1 MNENFFNDFII
12 NFYEKIETE
21 FETLMKKEKTKKLSV
36 GNLEIDVIDYLDD
49 SKTPIIE
56 TIKDG
61 ENGVEIF
68 LKNKEQIP
76 SPYSVEEIYHPFS
89 LAVLVD
95 KLIKKV
101 KYVEILENFYVE
113 SEELARDFL
122 KKQQLESL
130 DITTEGF
137 EIFAISKATGT
148 YKIAEGVVTEILL
161 INDRVFVNIKNED
174 SEIITAHIVECNAAD
189 LAMLLNNLIFSE
201 NK

>member
-1 MNENFFNDFII
+1 MYENFFNDFIV
-12 NFYEKIETE
+12 NFYEKIEDE
-21 FETLMKKEKTKKLSV
+21 FEILMKKEKTKKLSV

-95 KLIKKV
+95 KLIKKS
-101 KYVEILENFYVE
+101 KYVDILENFYVQ

-122 KKQQLESL
+122 NKQQLNSL

-174 SEIITAHIVECNAAD
+174 NEVITAHVVECNAAD
-189 LAMLLNNLIFSE
+189 LAMLLNNLL
-201 NK
+201 NKQ

>member
-1 MNENFFNDFII
+1 MYENFFNDFIV
-12 NFYEKIETE
+12 NFYEKIEDE
-21 FETLMKKEKTKKLSV
+21 FEILMKKEKTKKISV

-61 ENGVEIF
+61 ETGIEIF

-95 KLIKKV
+95 KLIKKS
-101 KYVEILENFYVE
+101 KYVDILENFYVQ
-113 SEELARDFL
+113 SEELAKDFL
-122 KKQQLESL
+122 KKQQLDSI
-130 DITTEGF
+130 DIVAEGF

-174 SEIITAHIVECNAAD
+174 NEVITAHVVECNAAD
-189 LAMLLNNLIFSE
+189 LAMLLNNLL
-201 NK
+201 NKQ

>member
-1 MNENFFNDFII
+1 MYENFFNDFIV
-12 NFYEKIETE
+12 NFYEKIEDE

-95 KLIKKV
+95 KLIKKS
-101 KYVEILENFYVE
+101 KYVDILENFYMQ

-122 KKQQLESL
+122 NKQQLNSL

-174 SEIITAHIVECNAAD
+174 NEVITAHVVECNAAD
-189 LAMLLNNLIFSE
+189 LAMLLNNLL
-201 NK
+201 NKQ

>member
-1 MNENFFNDFII
+1 MYENFFNDFIV
-12 NFYEKIETE
+12 NFYEKIENE

-56 TIKDG
+56 TIKDS

-95 KLIKKV
+95 KLIKKS
-101 KYVEILENFYVE
+101 KYVEILENFYVQ
-113 SEELARDFL
+113 SEELAKDFL

-174 SEIITAHIVECNAAD
+174 NEVITAHVVECNAAD
-189 LAMLLNNLIFSE
+189 LAMLLNNLL

>member
-1 MNENFFNDFII
+1 MYENFFNDFIV
-12 NFYEKIETE
+12 NFYEKIENE

-56 TIKDG
+56 TIKDS

-95 KLIKKV
+95 KLIKKN
-101 KYVEILENFYVE
+101 KYVEILENFYVQ
-113 SEELARDFL
+113 SEELAKDFL

-130 DITTEGF
+130 NITTEGF

-174 SEIITAHIVECNAAD
+174 NEVITAHVVECNAAD
-189 LAMLLNNLIFSE
+189 LAMLLNNLL

>member
-1 MNENFFNDFII
+1 MYENFFNDFIV
-12 NFYEKIETE
+12 NFYEKIEDE
-21 FETLMKKEKTKKLSV
+21 FEILMKKEKTKKLSF

-61 ENGVEIF
+61 ETGVEIF

-95 KLIKKV
+95 KLIKKS
-101 KYVEILENFYVE
+101 KYVDILENFYVQ
-113 SEELARDFL
+113 SEELAKDFL
-122 KKQQLESL
+122 KKQQLDSI
-130 DITTEGF
+130 DIVAEGF

-174 SEIITAHIVECNAAD
+174 NEVITAHVVECNAAD
-189 LAMLLNNLIFSE
+189 LAMLLNNLL
-201 NK
+201 NKQ

>member
-1 MNENFFNDFII
+1 MYENFFNDFIV
-12 NFYEKIETE
+12 NFYEKIEDE
-21 FETLMKKEKTKKLSV
+21 FEILMKKEKTKKLSV

-61 ENGVEIF
+61 ETGIEIF

-95 KLIKKV
+95 KLIKKS
-101 KYVEILENFYVE
+101 KYVDILENFYVQ
-113 SEELARDFL
+113 SEELAKDFL
-122 KKQQLESL
+122 KKQQLDSI
-130 DITTEGF
+130 DIVAEGF

-148 YKIAEGVVTEILL
+148 YKVAEGVVTEILL

-174 SEIITAHIVECNAAD
+174 NEVITAHVVECNAAD
-189 LAMLLNNLIFSE
+189 LAMLLNNLL
-201 NK
+201 NKQ

>member
-1 MNENFFNDFII
+1 MYENFFNDFIV
-12 NFYEKIETE
+12 NFYEKIEDE

-56 TIKDG
+56 TIKDS

-95 KLIKKV
+95 KLIKKS
-101 KYVEILENFYVE
+101 KYVEILENFYVQ
-113 SEELARDFL
+113 SEELAKDFL

-130 DITTEGF
+130 DIATEGF

-161 INDRVFVNIKNED
+161 INDRVFVSIKNED
-174 SEIITAHIVECNAAD
+174 DEIITAHVVECNAAD
-189 LAMLLNNLIFSE
+189 LAMLLNNLL

>member
-1 MNENFFNDFII
+1 MYENFFNDFIV
-12 NFYEKIETE
+12 NFYEKIEDE
-21 FETLMKKEKTKKLSV
+21 FEILMKKEKTKKLSV

-61 ENGVEIF
+61 ETGIEIF

-95 KLIKKV
+95 KLIKKS
-101 KYVEILENFYVE
+101 KYVDILENFYVQ
-113 SEELARDFL
+113 SEELAKNFL
-122 KKQQLESL
+122 KKQQLDSI
-130 DITTEGF
+130 DIVAEGF

-174 SEIITAHIVECNAAD
+174 NEVITAHVVECNAAD
-189 LAMLLNNLIFSE
+189 LAMLLNNLL
-201 NK
+201 NKQ

>member
-1 MNENFFNDFII
+1 MYENFFNDFIV
-12 NFYEKIETE
+12 NFYEKIEDE
-21 FETLMKKEKTKKLSV
+21 FEILMKKEKTKKLSV

-49 SKTPIIE
+49 SKTPVIE

-61 ENGVEIF
+61 ETGIEIF

-95 KLIKKV
+95 KLIKKS
-101 KYVEILENFYVE
+101 KYVDILENFYVQ
-113 SEELARDFL
+113 SEELAKDFL
-122 KKQQLESL
+122 KKQQLDSI
-130 DITTEGF
+130 DIVAEGF

-174 SEIITAHIVECNAAD
+174 NEVITAHVVECNAAD
-189 LAMLLNNLIFSE
+189 LAMLLNNLL
-201 NK
+201 NKQ

>member
-1 MNENFFNDFII
+1 MHENFFNDFIV
-12 NFYEKIETE
+12 NFYEKIENE

-56 TIKDG
+56 TIKDS

-95 KLIKKV
+95 KLIKKN
-101 KYVEILENFYVE
+101 KYVEILENFYVQ
-113 SEELARDFL
+113 SEELAKDFL

-161 INDRVFVNIKNED
+161 INDRVFVSIKNED
-174 SEIITAHIVECNAAD
+174 NEIITAHVVECNAAD
-189 LAMLLNNLIFSE
+189 LAMLLNNLL

>member
-1 MNENFFNDFII
+1 MYENFFNDFIV
-12 NFYEKIETE
+12 NFYEKIENE

-56 TIKDG
+56 TIKDS

-95 KLIKKV
+95 KLIKKS
-101 KYVEILENFYVE
+101 KYVEILENFYVQ
-113 SEELARDFL
+113 SEELAKDFL

-130 DITTEGF
+130 NITTEGF

-174 SEIITAHIVECNAAD
+174 NEAITAHVVECNAAD
-189 LAMLLNNLIFSE
+189 LAMLLNNLL

>member
-1 MNENFFNDFII
+1 MYENFFNDFIV
-12 NFYEKIETE
+12 NFYEKIEDE
-21 FETLMKKEKTKKLSV
+21 FEILMKKEKTKKLSV

-61 ENGVEIF
+61 ETGVEIF

-95 KLIKKV
+95 KLIKKS
-101 KYVEILENFYVE
+101 KYVEILENFYVQ
-113 SEELARDFL
+113 SEMFARDFL
-122 KKQQLESL
+122 KKQQLDSL

-161 INDRVFVNIKNED
+161 INDRVFVHIKNED
-174 SEIITAHIVECNAAD
+174 DEVITAHVVECNAAD
-189 LAMLLNNLIFSE
+189 LAMLLNNIL

>member
-1 MNENFFNDFII
+1 MKIFLMILSLIFMK
-12 NFYEKIETE
+12 KIEDE
-21 FETLMKKEKTKKLSV
+21 FEILMKKEKTKKLSV

-61 ENGVEIF
+61 ETGVEIF

-95 KLIKKV
+95 KLIKKS
-101 KYVEILENFYVE
+101 KYVDILENFYVQ
-113 SEELARDFL
+113 SEELAKDFF
-122 KKQQLESL
+122 KKQQLDSI
-130 DITTEGF
+130 DIVAEGF

-174 SEIITAHIVECNAAD
+174 NEVITAHVVECNAAD
-189 LAMLLNNLIFSE
+189 LAMLLNNLL
-201 NK
+201 NKQ

>member
-1 MNENFFNDFII
+1 MYENFFNDFIV
-12 NFYEKIETE
+12 NFYEKIEDE
-21 FETLMKKEKTKKLSV
+21 FEILMKKEKTKKLSV

-61 ENGVEIF
+61 ETGVEIF

-95 KLIKKV
+95 KLIKKS
-101 KYVEILENFYVE
+101 KYVDILENFYVQ
-113 SEELARDFL
+113 SEELAKNFL
-122 KKQQLESL
+122 KKQQLDSI
-130 DITTEGF
+130 DIVAEGF

-148 YKIAEGVVTEILL
+148 YKIVEGVVTEILL

-174 SEIITAHIVECNAAD
+174 NEVITAHVVECNAAD
-189 LAMLLNNLIFSE
+189 LAMLLNNLL
-201 NK
+201 NKQ

>member
-1 MNENFFNDFII
+1 MYENFFNDFIV
-12 NFYEKIETE
+12 NFYEKIEDE
-21 FETLMKKEKTKKLSV
+21 FEILMKKEKTKKLSV

-61 ENGVEIF
+61 ETGVEIF

-95 KLIKKV
+95 KLIKKN
-101 KYVEILENFYVE
+101 KYVDILENFYVQ
-113 SEELARDFL
+113 SEELAKDFL
-122 KKQQLESL
+122 KKQQLDSI
-130 DITTEGF
+130 DIVAEGF

-174 SEIITAHIVECNAAD
+174 NEVITAHIVECNAAD
-189 LAMLLNNLIFSE
+189 LAMLLNNLL
-201 NK
+201 NKQ